1 MSAGEPEPPV
11 AGAAGSPIDFLER
24 LLLAGVGVVVLT
36 AERIDEL
43 ARDLAGHGELRRD
56 EARETIEEAVVR
68 WRGEATRL
76 TERTGQNLQSFFDQL
91 GLVPREAHDELE
103 LRVAQ
108 LEHRLRLAESHIEGT
123 PPPARVPPRP
133 EVAPPAGAVEP
144 QPDEAESSQ
153 PHLAPVQE

>member
-1 MSAGEPEPPV
+1 MPTGEPEPPV
-11 AGAAGSPIDFLER
+11 AGAGSPTDFLER
-24 LLLAGVGVVVLT
+24 LLLAGVGIVVLT

-43 ARDLAGHGELRRD
+43 ARDLAGHGELRRE

>member
-91 GLVPREAHDELE
+91 GLVPREAFDELE

-108 LEHRLRLAESHIEGT
+108 LEHRLRLAESHLEGT
-123 PPPARVPPRP
+123 PPPARPD
-133 EVAPPAGAVEP
+133 VAPPAPAVEP
-144 QPDEAESSQ
+144 KLDDSESSQ
-153 PHLAPVQE
+153 PRLTPVQE

>member
-1 MSAGEPEPPV
+1 MAAGEPEPPV
-11 AGAAGSPIDFLER
+11 TDAAGFPIDFLER
-24 LLLAGVGVVVLT
+24 LLLVGVGVVVLT

-91 GLVPREAHDELE
+91 GLVPREAYDELE

-108 LEHRLRLAESHIEGT
+108 LEHRLRLAESQIEGT
-123 PPPARVPPRP
+123 PPRVPAEPDVP
-133 EVAPPAGAVEP
+133 PPAAADEP
-144 QPDEAESSQ
+144 EPDAESSQ
-153 PHLAPVQE
+153 PRLTPVQE